1 MGWKLTAADNDAMVA
16 PHFFKDDCT
25 CADHCKEVAR
35 KIRKT
40 DAGYNT
46 SLCFQITDPTGKRW
60 AYTSDHS
67 GWRLRWKRY

>member
-1 MGWKLTAADNDAMVA
+1 MGWGLIAANNDDMVA

-40 DAGYNT
+40 KTGYDT
-46 SLCFQITDPTGKRW
+46 SICFQIVDTVGKRW
-60 AYTSDHS
+60 AYTNDHS
-67 GWRLRWKRY
+67 DKRLRWKQY